1 MTVRIPTG
9 FFLFLFFTS
18 FGVSVFGQDLYPMQL
33 PTGAECGSSLL
44 NDPEVIR
51 TAWENTKRL
60 YPGIEDAMQR
70 RRLEKRAMPYVVGVQ
85 ETFWVYNFEQQRF
98 DTVGAELRR
107 IGALSYVWVAV
118 RELQN
123 NHVTTAEVDEIGRI
137 LESATPGRSID
148 STKGILQIDR
158 QVFGDPPNINAQFEK
173 GKGDGR
179 THFLICDIQDGWDG
193 FGSFV
198 AGFFISVDVDPNS
211 GFQGNSNRR
220 DMLYVDSYPSIF
232 FNNTR
237 RTSLVLPTLAHEFQ
251 HLIHWNYDPREI
263 TFFNEGLSEYAE
275 ALCGYSLRS
284 AAGYLRDTNV
294 PLLSWSRSLDD
305 YSRAALW
312 TRFLAE
318 QYGLPF
324 LRRFTQNPLNGVPG
338 FEMSLSDVGIAAN
351 FDVTVQNFFTA
362 NWIGANTLAPLTH
375 RYSSAIGGRP
385 ALSSRYLDP
394 NMTTNSTVVQQGVQ
408 YFEFSPGAKDF
419 RITFS
424 GDGGLKVRAIETGEG
439 IVRVRDVP
447 IGSPFTSPEF
457 GTRLSSI
464 VFVVSNSA
472 LSTTARFSFVSSGEV
487 VRFVTE
493 EKYDDGTPD
502 PFLPGIAPYVG
513 FGNNSTSRGIAVR
526 FHPVVSGN
534 VLRGARVMVAFNQE
548 FVNGTALP
556 NDDRDFMFHV
566 WGDNNGRPGRDLIPP
581 FLVTVNR
588 SEYPVGT
595 FVDIDLSPYASRLTN
610 LTGPIYLGFMEDADD
625 SVGTYAAVDNS
636 TLTDYSYVYRG
647 PNHPRAPDKWE
658 TFREVSALNNNI
670 LDGFNA
676 MFRAIFEYS
685 DSSAAPR
692 LALGY
697 LQNPVLSEFVDV
709 VVSSQDELRPGS
721 LSGSFT
727 QTSGTSALKLFPIP
741 RSMKAFID
749 TSQRFSASG
758 AVTIRARGA
767 KRFGVHYADTSLT
780 FAARLLKKDERGSI
794 ATLDG
799 EFAVEIDEGGVQKET
814 YLTALRGV
822 PFPDDLGPELRKAE
836 HVFSVGPL
844 GLALALPATLRYR
857 GDGRWEEWTLARLV
871 EGKWRQL
878 ATRFNN
884 LTREM
889 TATTYRL
896 GTFGVVR
903 KGDVSGGVDEIPE
916 RYALH
921 QNFPNPFNPSTTI
934 RYELPEPAAVRLA
947 VYDILGREVSV
958 LVAKEQAAGAYE
970 VLFDASHLSS
980 GIYLYRL
987 QTSAFMQTKKL
998 ILLR

>member
-1 MTVRIPTG
+1 MTLRIPTG
-9 FFLFLFFTS
+9 FIFFLLFAS
-18 FGVSVFGQDLYPMQL
+18 FGVPVFGQDLHPMQF

-51 TAWENTKRL
+51 TAWENTRRF

-70 RRLEKRAMPYVVGVQ
+70 RRLEKRSVPYTVGVQ

-123 NHVTTAEVDEIGRI
+123 NHVTTTEVDEIGRT
-137 LESATPGRSID
+137 LESTTPARSID

-220 DMLYVDSYPSIF
+220 DMLYIDSYPSIF

-251 HLIHWNYDPREI
+251 HLIHWNYDPHEI

-284 AAGYLRDTNV
+284 ATGYLRDTNV

-305 YSRAALW
+305 YGRAALW
-312 TRFLAE
+312 TRFIAE

-324 LRRFTQNPLNGVPG
+324 LRRFTQHPMNGVPG
-338 FEMSLSDVGIAAN
+338 FEMSLSDVGIAAS
-351 FDVTVQNFFTA
+351 FDMTAQNFFTA
-362 NWIGANTLAPLTH
+362 NWIGANSLAPPSN
-375 RYSSAIGGRP
+375 RYTSAIGGRP

-394 NMTTNSTVVQQGVQ
+394 NATANGDVVQQGAR
-408 YFEFSPGAKDF
+408 YLEFSPGAKDF

-424 GDGGLKVRAIETGEG
+424 GDFGLKVRAVETGERTL
-439 IVRVRDVP
+439 RVRDVP
-447 IGSPFTSPEF
+447 IGSSFTSPEF
-457 GTRLSSI
+457 GTTLSSI
-464 VFVVSNSA
+464 VFVVSNSS

-502 PFLPGIAPYVG
+502 PFLQGIAPYVG

-526 FHPVVSGN
+526 FHPVVPGN
-534 VLRGARVMVAFNQE
+534 VLRGARMMVAFNQE
-548 FVNGTALP
+548 FANGTALP

-566 WGDNNGRPGRDLIPP
+566 WGDKNGRPGRDLIAP

-588 SEYPVGT
+588 SEFPVGT
-595 FVDIDLSPYASRLTN
+595 FVDIDLSPYASSLTN
-610 LTGPIYLGFMEDADD
+610 LRGPIYLGFMEDEDD

-636 TLTDYSYVYRG
+636 TPTDYSYVYRG
-647 PNHPRAPDKWE
+647 PNHPRAPNKWE

-697 LQNPVLSEFVDV
+697 LQNPVLSEFIDV
-709 VVSSQDELRPGS
+709 IVSSQDDLRAGS
-721 LSGSFT
+721 LSGSLT
-727 QTSGTSALKLFPIP
+727 QTSGTSALRLFPIP

-749 TSQRFSASG
+749 TSHRFSASG

-767 KRFGVHYADTSLT
+767 KRFGVYFADTSIT
-780 FAARLLKKDERGSI
+780 FAARLLKKDARGAI
-794 ATLDG
+794 ATVDG
-799 EFAVEIDEGGVQKET
+799 EFTVEIDERGIRKET
-814 YLTALRGV
+814 YLTARRGV
-822 PFPDDLGPELRKAE
+822 SFPEEIGPELLKADR
-836 HVFSVGPL
+836 VFSVGPAAL
-844 GLALALPATLRYR
+844 ELATPAIVRYR
-857 GDGRWEEWTLARLV
+857 AEGKREGWTLARLV
-871 EGKWRQL
+871 EGKWHKL
-878 ATRFNN
+878 ATRFDERNRD
-884 LTREM
+884 LTAS
-889 TATTYRL
+889 TNRL
-896 GTFGVVR
+896 GTFGLVR
-903 KGDVSGGVDEIPE
+903 KEDVSGNVDDIPLH
-916 RYALH
+916 YALH
-921 QNFPNPFNPSTTI
+921 QNYPNPFNPSTTI
-934 RYELPEPAAVRLA
+934 RYELPEPTAVRLI
-947 VYDILGREVSV
+947 VYDVLGREVAV
-958 LVAKEQAAGAYE
+958 LVAHEQPAGVHS

-987 QTSAFMQTKKL
+987 QTSTFTKTRKL
-998 ILLR
+998 IFLR